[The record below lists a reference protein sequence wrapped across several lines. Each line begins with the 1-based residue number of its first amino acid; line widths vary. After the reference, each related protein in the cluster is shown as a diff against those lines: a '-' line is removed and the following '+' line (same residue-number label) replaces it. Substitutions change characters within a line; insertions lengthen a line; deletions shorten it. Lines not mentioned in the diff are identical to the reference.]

1 MTHTIMNEQDNER
14 KVYYL
19 KELKRFG
26 MTDEELRWMYEN
38 LTLSMISNIHSYPN
52 RRIRFE
58 YWFNVIKD
66 INVSSDVLTV
76 IYISNVDCSPVEVS
90 EHHAY
95 KPGPYSKALNTLH
108 DSGDMTSRN
117 LLRFLDLVRLTYN
130 HTHKCSRIRNGK
142 YINKYNNWQVIK
154 WLDYINFDSYS
165 NIVDS
170 LTDNKVSIDTIINDV
185 DFMAEYS
192 SYFELSESDTK
203 TVNKFLNTFNEIIEE
218 YEVRDAKER
227 EKAKNKAKES
237 ERRVIEYINSG
248 TRLSPKKYWN
258 RMFGESY
265 KSDIDSVKEYF
276 PDTYEK
282 YILYIRGLATNKFT
296 TRIHTLIN
304 MYNKLSEKFDNLYNI
319 TLFDYLSNGGT
330 PDISGTLDF
339 ILSQYGYI
347 NSPEIR
353 KLIGPLKKLSRYT
366 RSYVNQKDEIKNLH
380 IIKDHE
386 LTTEEKQKIFDYMHT
401 NNYPQWTV
409 LFNQIARAYIEGTI
423 EL

>member
-14 KVYYL
+14 KVWYL
-19 KELKRFG
+19 KELKRIG
-26 MTDEELRWMYEN
+26 MTDEELTWLYKN
-38 LTLSMISNIHSYPN
+38 ATLSIISNLHSYQN
-52 RRIRFE
+52 RCIRFD

-66 INVSSDVLTV
+66 VNVASDVLTV
-76 IYISNVDCSPVEVS
+76 INISNVDCSPAQVS
-90 EHHAY
+90 KYHVY
-95 KPGPYSKALNTLH
+95 KPGPYSKALNALH
-108 DSGDMTSRN
+108 DSGNMTSKN
-117 LLRFLDLVRLTYN
+117 LNKFLDLVRLTYN
-130 HTHKCSRIRNGK
+130 QTYATINGK
-142 YINKYNNWQVIK
+142 YKYNNWYAIK
-154 WLDYINFDSYS
+154 WLEYINFDSYS
-165 NIVDS
+165 NIIDS
-170 LTDNKVSIDTIINDV
+170 LIDNKVSIDTIINDV

-218 YEVRDAKER
+218 YEVHNAKER
-227 EKAKNKAKES
+227 EKAKNKAKKS
-237 ERRVIEYINSG
+237 EQRVIEYINSG

-265 KSDIDSVKEYF
+265 KNDIDSVKEYF

-304 MYNKLSEKFDNLYNI
+304 MYNKLSEKFDNLYNM

-330 PDISGTLDF
+330 TDINGTLDF
-339 ILSQYGYI
+339 ILNQYGCI

-409 LFNQIARAYIEGTI
+409 LFNQIAKAYIEGTI

>member
-14 KVYYL
+14 KVWYL
-19 KELKRFG
+19 KELKRIG
-26 MTDEELRWMYEN
+26 MTDEELTWLYKN
-38 LTLSMISNIHSYPN
+38 ATISIISNLHSYQN
-52 RRIRFE
+52 RCIRFD

-66 INVSSDVLTV
+66 VNVASDVLTV
-76 IYISNVDCSPVEVS
+76 INISNVDCSPAQVS
-90 EHHAY
+90 KHHAY

-130 HTHKCSRIRNGK
+130 QTHVTMTGK
-142 YINKYNNWQVIK
+142 YKYNNWYAIK
-154 WLDYINFDSYS
+154 WLDCITCSDYIMHDSTIS
-165 NIVDS
+165 A

-192 SYFELSESDTK
+192 KCFELSESDTK

-218 YEVRDAKER
+218 YEVHNAKER
-227 EKAKNKAKES
+227 EKAKNKAKKS
-237 ERRVIEYINSG
+237 EQRVIEYINSG
-248 TRLSPKKYWN
+248 TRLSPKKYWD

-265 KSDIDSVKEYF
+265 KNDIDSVKEYF

-282 YILYIRGLATNKFT
+282 YILYVRGLTVNKFT

-304 MYNKLSEKFDNLYNI
+304 MYNKLSEKFDNLYNM
-319 TLFDYLSNGGT
+319 TLLDYLSNGGT
-330 PDISGTLDF
+330 TDINGTLDF
-339 ILSQYGYI
+339 ILNQYGCI

-353 KLIGPLKKLSRYT
+353 KLIGPLKKLSKYT